1 MSITK
6 EVLLNAESVLKSGE
20 KFSVEA
26 LDAVVRAMSIGT
38 GEVSKLAM
46 NIMTDLKAHPD
57 SWNKVDIILSK
68 SEVPESKFF
77 ALQILEDLIT
87 TRWKSLPR
95 EQCDGIKSFIVGLVL
110 TVCNEVN
117 TLDTNHAAK
126 AYLKKL
132 NWVLVNIVKQEW
144 PTHWPTFITEI
155 VASSRSSESL
165 CANNLYIL
173 RLLSEELFEFGNDVT
188 AKKQS
193 HMKNQFCNEFE
204 AVFDLCYEILRDS
217 KSVSLISSTLET
229 LNRFLQWIP
238 IGYIFETDIILFLVE
253 KFLPHPCFR
262 TTTINCLAE
271 IAGVNISSTPQHE
284 EKIKYMMINIIKIIM
299 TQISL
304 DIDFTS
310 CYTNGKDEDQKF
322 LSNFAKFLTTFLR
335 QHQKILVILKE
346 NENENTLPLKE
357 AHMIALQYLLKISTI
372 DDTEIF
378 KVCLDFWAELVTEL
392 FRESPFSKSDSQVR
406 LYALDIKNS
415 PNRAYYSEVI
425 SNLRAL
431 MISKM
436 AKPEEVIVVVNENN
450 EAVRESVKDTDAII
464 LYRTMKETLVYLT
477 HLDPNDT
484 EKQMSDK
491 LQKQVDGSEWSW
503 NNLSR
508 LCWAIGSISGAM
520 HEDDERRFLVTV
532 IRDLLALCEQKRG
545 KDNKAVIASNIMYVV
560 GQYPRF
566 LRAFWRFLKTVINK
580 LFEFMHESHDGVQ
593 DMACDTFIKIV
604 MKTKK
609 HFVIVQNGESGPFI
623 EEIINNLEKIIEDL
637 SKPQV
642 HVFYEALGIIVGSVS
657 DPETQ
662 RIWLMDMF
670 KVPNRMWQD
679 IIASVE
685 KSPETFIEQKVLD
698 SIINV
703 LKTYVSSC
711 KSIGHPFVS
720 ILNERFLD
728 MMHMYTLSSKYL
740 DQGIKEVG
748 ESVCNQ
754 TIFKLLRSLRREILL
769 LLSAWISH
777 SKDKQIVLN
786 NYMKLIIENILE
798 DYNTCNYILREPK
811 VLSLMSIVAVH
822 LEKDMNPFAVLTF
835 DKLFL
840 STLEMIKDDMVAFPE
855 NRVNFYKLLH
865 ALFSTCDEAIFEFP
879 VEQMETIIQA
889 IAWGAQHQLRDV
901 AETAIDLISN
911 ILRNVDYL
919 PLPQKKLFIQSHYMI
934 ILEHILGIVT
944 DRNQVQFIGL
954 TKLTIALCEAFN
966 IPEYK
971 YKESL
976 DPENPHA
983 DNVEYVYKY
992 VYNLFKTH
1000 FTMLTDAQLE
1010 VNIKGFFSYN
1020 LNPDKMREHIR
1031 DFLIQI
1037 KTACGED
1044 TDDLFLEDKK
1054 REIEEAQAKKN
1065 AIPGIR
1071 NPNEIDDE
1079 MNEF

>member
-1 MSITK
+1 MSISK
-6 EVLLNAESVLKSGE
+6 ETLLEAEAVLKNGE
-20 KFSVEA
+20 KFNVDA
-26 LDAVVRAMSIGT
+26 LDVVVKAMSTGT

-46 NIMTDLKAHPD
+46 KIMTDLKSDPD
-57 SWNKVDIILSK
+57 SWNKVDVVLSK
-68 SEVPESKFF
+68 SEVPEAKFF

-87 TRWKSLPR
+87 TRWKLLPR
-95 EQCDGIKSFIVGLVL
+95 EQCDGIKNFIVGLVL

-117 TLDTNHAAK
+117 TLDRNHPAK

-144 PTHWPTFITEI
+144 PTYWPTFISEI
-155 VASSRSSESL
+155 VDSSRSSESL

-173 RLLSEELFEFGNDVT
+173 ILLSEELFEFGHDIT

-204 AVFDLCYEILRDS
+204 AVFKLCYEILSDS
-217 KSVSLISSTLET
+217 KSIPLIASTLET

-238 IGYIFETDIILFLVE
+238 VGYVFETEIVVFLVD
-253 KFLPHPCFR
+253 KFLPHPNFR
-262 TTTINCLAE
+262 CTAMSCLAE
-271 IAGVNISSTPQHE
+271 IAGIKVNGTPEYE
-284 EKIKYMMINIIKIIM
+284 EKIKYMMVNVIKIM
-299 TQISL
+299 SVQISL
-304 DIDFTS
+304 DIDFNS
-310 CYTNGKDEDQKF
+310 CYMNGKDEDQKF
-322 LSNFAKFLTTFLR
+322 LSNFTKFLTTFLR
-335 QHQKILVILKE
+335 QHSKILVIFKE
-346 NENENTLPLKE
+346 NENENTRPIKE
-357 AHMIALQYLLKISTI
+357 AHMLALQYLLKISTI

-378 KVCLDFWAELVTEL
+378 KVCLDFWAELVTDL
-392 FRESPFSKSDSQVR
+392 FRESPFSKSDSQIR
-406 LYALDIKNS
+406 LYAFDSRNS
-415 PNRAYYSEVI
+415 PNRTYYSEVI
-425 SNLRAL
+425 SNLRSL

-436 AKPEEVIVVVNENN
+436 AKPEEVVVVVNENN
-450 EAVRESVKDTDAII
+450 EAVRESVKDTDAIS
-464 LYRTMKETLVYLT
+464 LYKTMRETLVYLT

-484 EKQMSDK
+484 ERQMAEK

-604 MKTKK
+604 MKTKR
-609 HFVIVQNGESGPFI
+609 HFVIVQNGEEGPFI
-623 EEIINNLEKIIEDL
+623 EEIINNIGNIICDL

-657 DPETQ
+657 DPELQ
-662 RIWLMDMF
+662 RSLLVDMF
-670 KVPNRMWQD
+670 RLPNDMWQD
-679 IIASVE
+679 IITNVE
-685 KSPETFIEQKVLD
+685 REPESFLEPKVLD

-711 KSIGHPFVS
+711 KSIGHPFVN

-728 MMHMYTLSSKYL
+728 MMHMYTLSSNYL
-740 DQGIKEVG
+740 DQGLKEIG

-754 TIFKLLRSLRREILL
+754 KIFKLLRSVKREILL

-777 SKDKQIVLN
+777 SKDKSIVLN
-786 NYMKLIIENILE
+786 NYMDLIIENILK
-798 DYNTCNYILREPK
+798 DYLNCKHILREPK
-811 VLSLMSIVAVH
+811 VLSLMSIVAIH
-822 LEKDMNPFAVLTF
+822 LEKDMNAYATVTF
-835 DKLFL
+835 NCLFM
-840 STLEMIKDDMVAFPE
+840 STLDMIKDDMVTFPE
-855 NRVNFYKLLH
+855 HRVNFYKLLQ
-865 ALFSTCDEAIFEFP
+865 AMFATCEQSIFSFSVDK
-879 VEQMETIIQA
+879 METIIQA
-889 IAWGAQHQLRDV
+889 IVWGAQHQLRDV
-901 AETAIDLISN
+901 AETAIDLISC
-911 ILRNVDYL
+911 ILRSAEFL
-919 PLPQKKLFIQSHYMI
+919 EPHQKMQFFQAHYMT

-954 TKLTIALCEAFN
+954 SKLTIALCEAFS

-971 YKESL
+971 YKGSL
-976 DPENPHA
+976 DPENSA
-983 DNVEYVYKY
+983 TNNVEYIYNY
-992 VYNLFKTH
+992 VYNLFKVH
-1000 FTMLTDAQLE
+1000 FTMLTDKQLE

-1020 LNPDKMREHIR
+1020 LSPDKMRDHIR

-1044 TDDLFLEDKK
+1044 TEDLFLEERK
-1054 REIEEAQAKKN
+1054 REVEEAQTRKN
-1065 AIPGIR
+1065 AIPGIQ
-1071 NPNEIDDE
+1071 NPNEIEDE
-1079 MNEF
+1079 MNDF